1 MLKMLRTWLYGWK
14 SVLVKW
20 HVRVQMMYLLYN
32 ILNKGLSISHKKKKK
47 KKTSLKLKREDLHPD
62 QNKKEHETKKEN
74 CKVQGNNFIL
84 FLLFKRVKN

>member
-1 MLKMLRTWLYGWK
+1 
-14 SVLVKW
+14 
-20 HVRVQMMYLLYN
+20 MMNLLYN
-32 ILNKGLSISHKKKKK
+32 VLNKGLSISHPKKK

-62 QNKKEHETKKEN
+62 QNKKQHETKKEN